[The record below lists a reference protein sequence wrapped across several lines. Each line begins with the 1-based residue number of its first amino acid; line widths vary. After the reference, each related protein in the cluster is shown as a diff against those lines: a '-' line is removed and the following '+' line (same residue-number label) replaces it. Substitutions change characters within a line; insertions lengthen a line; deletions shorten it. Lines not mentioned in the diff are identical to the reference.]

1 MGITVS
7 NTNTIEEIQK
17 KRQKRKIKIYPK
29 EQTQIVIVKHVENKA
44 EITEIIQQPNYK
56 NIQSIREKK
65 SQVH

>member
-1 MGITVS
+1 MGTTVS

-29 EQTQIVIVKHVENKA
+29 EHTQIVIVKHVENKA
-44 EITEIIQQPNYK
+44 EITDIIQQPNYK
-56 NIQSIREKK
+56 NIQLIREKK